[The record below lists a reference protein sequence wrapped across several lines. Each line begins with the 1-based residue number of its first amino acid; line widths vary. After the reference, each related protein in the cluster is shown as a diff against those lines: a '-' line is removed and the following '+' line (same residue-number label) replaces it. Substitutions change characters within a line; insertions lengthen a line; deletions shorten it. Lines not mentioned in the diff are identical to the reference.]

1 MADRDIRE
9 PDILEPVFGLLA
21 EFGKAE
27 QLVHGIRQLEKA
39 GFRQI
44 DAYSPFPIEE
54 LSEIFGHKD
63 NRIAWLTLAGG
74 ITGALGAYG
83 MQAYANIDFPI
94 EIGNRPLLPLPA
106 FMLVIFELAVLGAVL
121 FCIGGML
128 VLNHLPRLYHP
139 VFNVPTF
146 HLASADKFFLIVFS
160 NDRKFDLD
168 KTRAA
173 LDQLSPLRI
182 NLVTGESEVP

>member
-9 PDILEPVFGLLA
+9 PDILVRVFGLLA
-21 EFGKAE
+21 EFSEAE
-27 QLVHGIRQLEKA
+27 QLVRGIRQLKKA
-39 GFRQI
+39 GFHQI

-54 LSEIFGHKD
+54 LYETFGGKD

-74 ITGALGAYG
+74 VAGALGAYG

-106 FMLVIFELAVLGAVL
+106 FMLIIFELAVLGAVT

-128 VLNHLPRLYHP
+128 VLNRLPRLYHP

-146 HLASADKFFLIVFS
+146 HLASSDKFFLIVFS
-160 NDRKFDLD
+160 NDRKFDVD
-168 KTRAA
+168 KTRQV

-182 NLVTGESEVP
+182 DLVTGEGGVP

>member
-1 MADRDIRE
+1 MADRTIRE
-9 PDILEPVFGLLA
+9 PDILTPVFGLLA

-27 QLVHGIRQLEKA
+27 QLVHGIGQLKKA

-54 LSEIFGHKD
+54 LTEAIGGKD
-63 NRIAWLTLAGG
+63 NRIAWLTLAGS
-74 ITGALGAYG
+74 IAGALGAYG
-83 MQAYANIDFPI
+83 MQAYTNIDFPI

-106 FMLVIFELAVLGAVL
+106 FMLIIFELTVLGAVL

-128 VLNHLPRLYHP
+128 VLNGLPRLYHP

-160 NDRKFDLD
+160 NDPKFDLA
-168 KTRAA
+168 KTREA
-173 LDQLSPLRI
+173 LDQLSPMRI
-182 NLVTGESEVP
+182 DLVTGEEQAS